1 MIMADMHID
10 CFDMINP
17 FVIASSPATRG
28 ADNVIRSSLC
38 HPGAVTMRNFG
49 HGMGGGGFFYPD
61 FESVRKGLPAFHSHA
76 VGRQCPD
83 KISSLDEYCEEVRRA
98 RKEMYPETKLWASV
112 GHYHDIEKYPD
123 WAEKWKKE
131 AREVVSAGAD
141 AVELHFNTPGVATAG
156 DREFNYY
163 QLVETCTRM
172 IKAEIP
178 GTPVMV
184 KLAIEDVDCLTSM
197 RRAVAAGAD
206 AVGPTARWKAF
217 YFDLDWKTSQ
227 TRPGAGYGGTQANA
241 IVCFEIADARKRGIS
256 IPMYAGGG
264 VFSFDQALRYIMAGS
279 EMVQFGAL
287 ACSGGIRECARVM
300 KECSDWMDR
309 NGYKSVKELQGVA
322 LELFSMSEEKA
333 KKRQNAL
340 GEAYRTAD
348 VDPDKC
354 IGCGR
359 CEDVCW
365 YKGIKVEGRK
375 AKKTD
380 SCIGCG
386 YCFQVCPVKALH
398 VDAPAIL
405 KKGFEEN

>member
-1 MIMADMHID
+1 MHID

-28 ADNVIRSSLC
+28 ADNVIRSSSC

-76 VGRQCPD
+76 VGSQCPD

-123 WAEKWKKE
+123 WKE
-131 AREVVSAGAD
+131 RWTREAKEVVSAGAD
-141 AVELHFNTPGVATAG
+141 AVELHFNTPGVATAA
-156 DREFNYY
+156 DRMFNYY
-163 QLVETCTRM
+163 QLIETCTKM
-172 IKAEIP
+172 IKAAV
-178 GTPVMV
+178 GSTPVMV
-184 KLAIEDVDCLTSM
+184 KLAVEDVDCLTSM

-217 YFDLDWKTSQ
+217 YFDLDWKTTQ
-227 TRPGAGYGGTQANA
+227 TRPGAGYGGTQANP
-241 IVCFEIADARKRGIS
+241 IVCFEIADARKRGID

-279 EMVQFGAL
+279 EMVQLGAL
-287 ACSGGIRECARVM
+287 ACSGGIKECARLM
-300 KECSDWMDR
+300 KECSEWMDR
-309 NGYKSVKELQGVA
+309 NGYRSVSDLKGAA

-340 GEAYRTAD
+340 GEAYRTTE
-348 VDPDKC
+348 VDPEKC

-365 YKGIKVEGRK
+365 YKGIKLDGRK
-375 AKKTD
+375 AQKTEM
-380 SCIGCG
+380 CIGCG

-398 VDAPAIL
+398 VDAPEIL
-405 KKGFEEN
+405 RKGFEEN

>member
-1 MIMADMHID
+1 MADMHID

>member
-1 MIMADMHID
+1 MHID

-28 ADNVIRSSLC
+28 ADNVIRSSSC

-76 VGRQCPD
+76 VGSQCPD

-123 WAEKWKKE
+123 WKERWTREAE
-131 AREVVSAGAD
+131 EVVSAGAD
-141 AVELHFNTPGVATAG
+141 AVELHFNTPGVATAA
-156 DREFNYY
+156 DRMFNYY
-163 QLVETCTRM
+163 QLIETCTKM
-172 IKAEIP
+172 IKAAV
-178 GTPVMV
+178 GSTPVMV
-184 KLAIEDVDCLTSM
+184 KLAVEDVDCLTSM

-217 YFDLDWKTSQ
+217 YFDLDWKTTQ
-227 TRPGAGYGGTQANA
+227 TRPGAGYGGTQANP
-241 IVCFEIADARKRGIS
+241 IVCFEIADARKRGID

-279 EMVQFGAL
+279 EMVQLGAL
-287 ACSGGIRECARVM
+287 ACSGGIKECARLM
-300 KECSDWMDR
+300 KECSEWMDR
-309 NGYKSVKELQGVA
+309 NGYRSVSDLKGAA

-340 GEAYRTAD
+340 GEAYRTTE
-348 VDPDKC
+348 VDPEKC

-365 YKGIKVEGRK
+365 YKGIKLDGRK
-375 AKKTD
+375 AQKTEM
-380 SCIGCG
+380 CIGCG

-398 VDAPAIL
+398 VDAPEIL
-405 KKGFEEN
+405 RKGFEEN

>member
-1 MIMADMHID
+1 MADMHID

-28 ADNVIRSSLC
+28 ADNVIRSSSC

-76 VGRQCPD
+76 VGSQCPD

-123 WAEKWKKE
+123 WKERWTREAE
-131 AREVVSAGAD
+131 EVVSAGAD
-141 AVELHFNTPGVATAG
+141 AVELHFNTPGVATAA
-156 DREFNYY
+156 DRMFNYY
-163 QLVETCTRM
+163 QLIETCTKM
-172 IKAEIP
+172 IKAAV
-178 GTPVMV
+178 GSTPVMV
-184 KLAIEDVDCLTSM
+184 KLAVEDVDCLTSM

-217 YFDLDWKTSQ
+217 YFDLDWKTTQ
-227 TRPGAGYGGTQANA
+227 TRPGAGYGGTQANP
-241 IVCFEIADARKRGIS
+241 IVCFEIADARKRGID

-279 EMVQFGAL
+279 EMVQLGAL
-287 ACSGGIRECARVM
+287 ACSGGIKECARLM
-300 KECSDWMDR
+300 KECSEWMDR
-309 NGYKSVKELQGVA
+309 NGYRSVSDLKGAA

-340 GEAYRTAD
+340 GEAYRTTE
-348 VDPDKC
+348 VDPEKC

-365 YKGIKVEGRK
+365 YKGIKLDGRK
-375 AKKTD
+375 AQKTEM
-380 SCIGCG
+380 CIGCG

-398 VDAPAIL
+398 VDAPEIL
-405 KKGFEEN
+405 RKGFEEN

>member
-1 MIMADMHID
+1 MADMHID

-28 ADNVIRSSLC
+28 ADNVIKSSQC
-38 HPGAVTMRNFG
+38 HPGAITMRNFG

-83 KISSLDEYCEEVRRA
+83 KIASLDEYCEEVKRA

-123 WAEKWKKE
+123 WAEKWVKE
-131 AREVVSAGAD
+131 AREVVLAGAD
-141 AVELHFNTPGVATAG
+141 AVELHFNTPGVATAA
-156 DREFNYY
+156 DRQFNYY
-163 QLVETCTRM
+163 QLVESCTKM
-172 IKAEIP
+172 IKAAVP

-197 RRAVAAGAD
+197 RRAVSAGAD

-217 YFDLDWKTSQ
+217 YFDLDYKTTQ
-227 TRPGAGYGGTQANA
+227 TRPGAGYGGTQANPL
-241 IVCFEIADARKRGIS
+241 VCFEIADARKRGIT

-264 VFSFDQALRYIMAGS
+264 VFSYDQALRYIMAGA

-300 KECSDWMDR
+300 KECETWMDR

-322 LELFSMSEEKA
+322 LELFNMSEEKT

-340 GEAYRTAD
+340 GEAYRTTQ
-348 VDPDKC
+348 VDTDKC

-365 YKGIKVEGRK
+365 YKGIKVENRK
-375 AKKTD
+375 AQKTD
-380 SCIGCG
+380 ACIGCG